1 MRSATAVELS
11 PTAASWS
18 RMSASRSSSAFP
30 TGTKMVLSRI
40 TMSSRNSVAM
50 MGRVRLKSKILPG
63 SPAKEGATRSALVTA
78 ASTAG
83 FTALGSSTLLL
94 VRENGSNA
102 KRLVSESHGHVGQCE
117 RACGAWGH
125 EILQKNPR
133 FKRYTHRSD
142 RSFRNGGVPRVAS
155 HPKPLYPLPRCVRD
169 AEKWQSVASNSIFG
183 TATYPNL
190 ATGATT
196 AARART
202 VLRAAETFAPARK
215 RHWTAEIADIVAD
228 R

>member
-30 TGTKMVLSRI
+30 TGPKMVLSRI

-133 FKRYTHRSD
+133 FKRYTHRPD
-142 RSFRNGGVPRVAS
+142 RSFRNGGVPLSAPS
-155 HPKPLYPLPRCVRD
+155 M
-169 AEKWQSVASNSIFG
+169 
-183 TATYPNL
+183 
-190 ATGATT
+190 
-196 AARART
+196 RARCGK
-202 VLRAAETFAPARK
+202 VAKRREQLDFRDGDVPELGHGGDDGGASAHGLARGRDLRAREEAALDSRDS
-215 RHWTAEIADIVAD
+215 RH
-228 R
+228 RC